1 MHSGVCA
8 VCSVCAPSIIAVLL
22 ITKTATY
29 FTALL
34 ISAFFFG
41 AACLTYCVTECHAVL
56 ADGVDLAV
64 SANVRVA
71 CVVWFDSLGHIYPL

>member
-1 MHSGVCA
+1 MV
-8 VCSVCAPSIIAVLL
+8 VPL
-22 ITKTATY
+22 ITKAATY

-41 AACLTYCVTECHAVL
+41 AACLTYCVTECHTIL

-64 SANVRVA
+64 SANVWVA
-71 CVVWFDSLGHIYPL
+71 

>member
-1 MHSGVCA
+1 MV
-8 VCSVCAPSIIAVLL
+8 VPL
-22 ITKTATY
+22 ITKAATY

-34 ISAFFFG
+34 IPAFFCLT
-41 AACLTYCVTECHAVL
+41 ACLTYCVTECHAIL

-71 CVVWFDSLGHIYPL
+71 RIVVWFSLLGHIYPL